1 MARQRMAEV
10 RAELAELEAAE
21 SFFEAPPDEE
31 GEFEK
36 DYEFEEED
44 EFEDGEDD
52 DGPEEDDDS
61 NDSPETD
68 DLPRMPQED
77 SVLSGVSAHLLEDIL
92 QMAGDDIGDFS
103 DDPSKRTSA
112 FTVDRP
118 SSYTSEVTGAS
129 RPPSSPWREG
139 PSSPWRE
146 EDAPLVDPE

>member
-31 GEFEK
+31 GEF
-36 DYEFEEED
+36 
-44 EFEDGEDD
+44 
-52 DGPEEDDDS
+52 
-61 NDSPETD
+61 
-68 DLPRMPQED
+68 
-77 SVLSGVSAHLLEDIL
+77 AHLLEDIL

-146 EDAPLVDPE
+146 ENAPLVDTEG